1 MKNLLKRI
9 RQLEQHVPVQP
20 TARTDEDSPLSEAF
34 TNLLLSMDEHH
45 AGLIIEDLEGVHEDS
60 VASQFGRL
68 TLAAFDC
75 VQHHL
80 SRGTPLEF
88 PAEVAI
94 VYLAD
99 PNAKPVHDCADCG
112 YRLPFTWA
120 RPLSKP
126 PRPVTAY
133 FDCCPL
139 CGGRVGWHAFSCNR
153 GYCPEGAF
161 NK

>member
-9 RQLEQHVPVQP
+9 RQLEQHVPVLQVP
-20 TARTDEDSPLSEAF
+20 RAEEDSPLSEAF
-34 TNLLLSMDEHH
+34 YRLLMSMDEHH

-60 VASQFGRL
+60 ACQFGRL
-68 TLAAFDC
+68 TLAAFGY

-80 SRGTPLEF
+80 SQGTPLEF
-88 PAEVAI
+88 PPEVAI
-94 VYLAD
+94 VYLGD

-112 YRLPFTWA
+112 YPLPFTWA

-153 GYCPEGAF
+153 QR
-161 NK
+161 N